1 MNKILLLSAVL
12 IFITFASCTK
22 DNSLPSSSPLNTN
35 YFKGSFAVTD
45 GDIVFKSKGDPESPN
60 AYDRTWT
67 LMARHSLNY
76 GNADFVIVTG
86 KEFITKTTPYAFW
99 HTAGNNPI
107 TLGAD
112 KNIDYDFT
120 PDEDLRLITESKLK
134 GTNGPGSG
142 VVAYLGML
150 DFHPSHNNFPL
161 KMTGYRLGDVLQI
174 NTDQV
179 TKLQGGENLRFKVI
193 YTLKPINLDKTK
205 AKLTLSGKNRP
216 EDGTAFTWD
225 DIEYDQALPS
235 ASIDVPVGRDLGD
248 MTLLNIYDGK
258 VTGNIILEVTEVG
271 NPGSKL
277 DVPVNGLALSAGQGL
292 KLVLKTDKVGW
303 FNGGRN
309 SSTHFED
316 TDISISAITVIIN

>member
-1 MNKILLLSAVL
+1 MNKILRLATVL
-12 IFITFASCTK
+12 FLITFASCRK
-22 DNSLPSSSPLNTN
+22 EEGLPSSYPISTK
-35 YFKGSFAVTD
+35 FVKGSFSVTD
-45 GDIVFKSKGDPESPN
+45 GDLIFKSGGDPESPK
-60 AYDRTWT
+60 AFDRTWT
-67 LMARHSLNY
+67 MMARHSGFY
-76 GNADFVIVTG
+76 GNADFAPVKG
-86 KEFITKTTPYAFW
+86 KEFITNTTPYIFW
-99 HTAGNNPI
+99 HTEGNNPL
-107 TLGAD
+107 TVGAD
-112 KNIDYDFT
+112 KNMDYDFT

-174 NTDQV
+174 NTDEV

-193 YTLKPINLDKTK
+193 YTLKPINLNATK

-225 DIEYDQALPS
+225 DIIYDPALPS
-235 ASIDVPVGRDLGD
+235 TTIEVPVGRDLGD

-258 VTGNIILEVTEVG
+258 VTGNIIIEVTELG

-277 DVPVNGLALSAGQGL
+277 DVPVNGLALPAGKGL

-303 FNGGRN
+303 YNGGRN

-316 TDISISAITVIIN
+316 TDISITAITIKFN

>member
-1 MNKILLLSAVL
+1 MNKILLLFPVL
-12 IFITFASCTK
+12 LLVALASCKK
-22 DNSLPSSSPLNTN
+22 DDGISSSSSIHVNSI
-35 YFKGSFAVTD
+35 KSSFTVQD
-45 GDIVFKSKGDPESPN
+45 GDLTFKSKGDPESPIT
-60 AYDRTWT
+60 YDRTWT
-67 LMARHSLNY
+67 LMARHSINY
-76 GNADFVIVTG
+76 GNADFATVKG
-86 KEFITKTTPYAFW
+86 NEFITNTTPYVFW
-99 HTAGNNPI
+99 HTNGNNPI

-134 GTNGPGSG
+134 GTNGAGSG

-179 TKLQGGENLRFKVI
+179 TQLPGGDNLQFKVI
-193 YTLKPINLDKTK
+193 YTLKPINLNKTK
-205 AKLTLSGKNRP
+205 NITLSGKNRP

-225 DIEYDQALPS
+225 DIVYDPALPS
-235 ASIDVPVGRDLGD
+235 TSINVPAGRNLGD
-248 MTLLNIYDGK
+248 ITLLNIYDGK
-258 VTGNIILEVTEVG
+258 VTGNIIVEVTERC
-271 NPGSKL
+271 NPNSKL
-277 DVPVNGLALSAGQGL
+277 DVPVNGLALPAGQGL

-309 SSTHFED
+309 SSTQFED
-316 TDISISAITVIIN
+316 TDISISAVTVKIN